1 VGVFTRP
8 RDASSVRR
16 VDGGSVA
23 RRVRAGGNGKRETY
37 RPTSQS
43 SHRQGGEEWRGAPS
57 FFDLDVKSILNPPES
72 TGMGFWSLNPYVGCE
87 LGCTYCYARY
97 AHRYV
102 TERAHASGQLSPV
115 EFAQFQESN
124 SWEGFE
130 RQIFIKRRQ
139 AVLAALERD
148 LARLHMRRASGS
160 ASPIVIG
167 TATDPYQPAEQR
179 FHITRSILRRLLATR
194 ELTISLITK
203 SPRICRD
210 IDLLRKLQ
218 ARHRLVV
225 YLSLI
230 STDVR
235 IIKRFEARSPMPHAR
250 LGALQKLTDAGITTG
265 INAAPVLP
273 GITDSA
279 FQIDSLMAA
288 ASDAGAAF
296 VHPAVLR
303 FYPAVR
309 DGYLPIVEQQFPN
322 LIPRYRAAYRRNW
335 DPPPSYVAAV
345 QRRFQRAAR
354 KYRMNTDDP
363 LQAGEQQPLEREA
376 QLSLL

>member
-1 VGVFTRP
+1 MR
-8 RDASSVRR
+8 RQASNTDR
-16 VDGGSVA
+16 V
-23 RRVRAGGNGKRETY
+23 KQW
-37 RPTSQS
+37 P
-43 SHRQGGEEWRGAPS
+43 GAPA
-57 FFDLDVKSILNPPES
+57 FIELDAKSILNPPES

-87 LGCTYCYARY
+87 IGCSYCYARY

-102 TERAHASGQLSPV
+102 TERAHASGQLSPI
-115 EFAQFQESN
+115 ECAQFEELS
-124 SWEGFE
+124 SWERFE
-130 RQIFIKRRQ
+130 RQIFVKRRR
-139 AVLAALERD
+139 AVLTALERD
-148 LARLHMRRASGS
+148 LVRLRLKNTAGN
-160 ASPIVIG
+160 AAPIVIG

-194 ELTISLITK
+194 DLTISLITK
-203 SPRICRD
+203 SPRVCRD
-210 IDLLRKLQ
+210 IELLQKLHS
-218 ARHRLVV
+218 RHSLVV
-225 YLSLI
+225 YVSLI
-230 STDVR
+230 STDVS

-250 LGALQKLTDAGITTG
+250 LGALRKLTDAGISAG

-296 VHPAVLR
+296 VHPAVLQ

-309 DGYLPIVEQQFPN
+309 DGYLPIVDRQFPD
-322 LIPRYRAAYRRNW
+322 LIPRYRAAYREGRDAPTN
-335 DPPPSYVAAV
+335 YAVAI

-354 KYRMNTDDP
+354 KYGMSTNDP
-363 LQAGEQQPLEREA
+363 LQVRERQQLEREA